1 MIVCIKNGLFPHHH
15 LKPTVMKF
23 NPSISSF
30 IFLSILVFG
39 FTACTKDN
47 QILPGGDA
55 EFTTSDRST
64 APDVVYY
71 ALADGAQLD
80 KYSAAAPDEILNSA
94 AISGLQPGEKILG
107 IDFRP
112 ATGQLFGVG
121 STSRIY
127 VIDPETGAATMVGA
141 TPFTPALEGGVTS
154 FDFNPTVDR
163 IRLVTGTGQNLRLN
177 PNTGTVAVVD
187 GTINGQD
194 GAQIAGVAYT
204 NNFAG
209 ATTTTLYGIDIV
221 SEKLFAITPPNN
233 GTLVE
238 VGPLMTQN
246 HLGEGGFDISGDVA
260 LCLFKVNQKATLF
273 TVDLATGRAE
283 MVYKYKMG
291 QTYTGLAIPIQ

>member
-1 MIVCIKNGLFPHHH
+1 
-15 LKPTVMKF
+15 MKF

-30 IFLSILVFG
+30 ALFTLIIFG

-47 QILPGGDA
+47 QMLPGDA
-55 EFTTSDRST
+55 DFAVTDRNT
-64 APDVVYY
+64 PAVVYY
-71 ALADGAQLD
+71 ALAEGNQLD
-80 KYSAAAPDEILNSA
+80 KYSTDAPDELLNSA
-94 AISGLQPGEKILG
+94 TISGLQSGEKILG

-112 ATGQLFGVG
+112 ATGQLFGIG
-121 STSRIY
+121 STSRLY
-127 VIDPETGAATMVGA
+127 VIDPETGVAAMVG
-141 TPFTPALEGGVTS
+141 TMPFSPVLAGGVTA

-177 PNTGTVAVVD
+177 PNTGAVAFVD
-187 GTINGQD
+187 GSINGQA
-194 GAQIAGVAYT
+194 GAQIAAAGYT

-221 SEKLFAITPPNN
+221 SEKLYIISPPNN

-246 HLGEGGFDISGDVA
+246 NLGEGGFDISGDVA
-260 LCLFKVNQKATLF
+260 LGLFKVNQKTTLF
-273 TVDLATGRAE
+273 TVDLSTGRAD

-291 QTYTGLAIPIQ
+291 QTYTGIAIPIQ